1 MEVSLVNLGVSSGE
15 LSFSKSYMVD
25 KRGHHDVGLAMLMN

>member
-1 MEVSLVNLGVSSGE
+1 MEVSLVNSGVSSGE

-25 KRGHHDVGLAMLMN
+25 KRGHHDFGLAMLMN